1 MSGRRA
7 CDLHAQAGRVDAPF
21 LLAVT
26 VAVTLFT
33 VLPML
38 VSVTA
43 GLSENFNRGLSGG
56 LTTRWLQEVW
66 SQYGA
71 TAWRSVL
78 LALASVAVALAAGV
92 PCAWALAR
100 SRSRAARLFEELLT
114 LPVAVPGLAT
124 ALALILA
131 YGEWKGFRQSF
142 AIILAGHVVF
152 TLPFMVR
159 TVSAAFARDDLQ
171 ALDEAAR
178 TLGASFMQR
187 FLGVLVPAVAP
198 SIVAGALMVF
208 TLSVGEFNLTWMLHT
223 PLTRTLP
230 VGLADSYASMR
241 IEIGSAYTLVF
252 FIVILPVLWVMQ
264 ALARRIENRHGP
276 DTGAGR

>member
-1 MSGRRA
+1 M
-7 CDLHAQAGRVDAPF
+7 
-21 LLAVT
+21 
-26 VAVTLFT
+26 
-33 VLPML
+33 
-38 VSVTA
+38 
-43 GLSENFNRGLSGG
+43 NR
-56 LTTRWLQEVW
+56 
-66 SQYGA
+66 GA
-71 TAWRSVL
+71 TARSPILASLTVLVAAFVAAPMLLTIMAGLVNNYAGGWRSGFTL
-78 LALASVAVALAAGV
+78 RWLAEVWGSYRNTLAASLGIAVTCVACTVVLGV

-131 YGEWKGFRQSF
+131 YGRLTAFRQSF
-142 AIILAGHVVF
+142 GFILVGHVVF

-159 TVSAAFARDDLQ
+159 TVAAAFQQRELV

-178 TLGASFMQR
+178 TLGAGFRQR
-187 FLGVLVPAVAP
+187 FLGVLVPAVSPA
-198 SIVAGALMVF
+198 IVAGCLMVF

-230 VGLADSYASMR
+230 VGLADSYASAR

-252 FIVILPVLWVMQ
+252 FIVVLPVLWGLQ
-264 ALARRIENRHGP
+264 AAADFIRKHHG
-276 DTGAGR
+276 T

>member
-1 MSGRRA
+1 MTAVARARRTR
-7 CDLHAQAGRVDAPF
+7 GRVEAPL
-21 LLAVT
+21 LLAIT

-33 VLPML
+33 VLPMGL
-38 VSVTA
+38 SITA
-43 GLSENFNRGLSGG
+43 GLVNNFSRGLASG
-56 LTTRWLQEVW
+56 LTTRWLEEVW
-66 SQYGA
+66 SLYGA
-71 TAWRSVL
+71 TAWRSVAL
-78 LALASVAVALAAGV
+78 GLACVAGGLVAGV
-92 PCAWALAR
+92 PAAYALSR
-100 SRSRAARLFEELLT
+100 SRSRWARAFEEAIT

-131 YGEWKGFRQSF
+131 YGEWREFRSSF
-142 AIILAGHVVF
+142 FFILVGHLVF

-159 TVSAAFARDDLQ
+159 TVAAAFARDDLL

-178 TLGASFMQR
+178 TLGANFRQR

-198 SIVAGALMVF
+198 SIVAGSLMVF

-241 IEIGSAYTLVF
+241 IEIGSAYTLTF
-252 FIVILPVLWVMQ
+252 FVVILPVLWGMQ
-264 ALARRIENRHGP
+264 AAARWIEQRHGSLP
-276 DTGAGR
+276 SC